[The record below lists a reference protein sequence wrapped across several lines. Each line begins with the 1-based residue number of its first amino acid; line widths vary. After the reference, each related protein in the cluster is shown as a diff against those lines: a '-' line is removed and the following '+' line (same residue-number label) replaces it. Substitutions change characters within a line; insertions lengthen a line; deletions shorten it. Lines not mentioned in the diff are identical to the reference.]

1 MAAECLSE
9 IIIGL
14 IIIKIIIAYIIII
27 IIIIIISPYAVY
39 GGPNGS
45 TCDDP

>member
-27 IIIIIISPYAVY
+27 IIIISPYAVY